1 VLKVLRLSFAFM
13 TGFEKSVWIAI
24 VSLRSALALLDIA
37 AIMAIGYLATST
49 VALISGG
56 SDAGPSFELLGLKVP
71 AVSINTIPLIA
82 ALILALFLVKA
93 VLSIALTRWAAFFVA
108 QIEARAAKTISE
120 IRFGGNLIGVRKYS
134 LEEMMYAVQGG
145 TANAF
150 YGLLNSFN
158 TLVSEGFLFI
168 VVIAIGF
175 FFVDAIAT
183 VAAILYFGL
192 VAFIIQFFIG
202 SLMSRAQEVNY
213 DSSIRVASSVN
224 NLISVFREL
233 SVSGK
238 LGKYIDDIYI
248 AKKEFANSNAKT
260 FYLGGMPRYI
270 IEAALLVGLAL
281 FFLSQL
287 LAGDISSSA
296 GKVGIFIAGGFRLTA
311 ALLPLQS
318 ALLSIKAAIPGAKI
332 AHDILLG
339 APELL
344 KAAIVP
350 ADASEQH
357 IIVGKPIGVVFDDVS
372 FSYPDSPSPAITNVN
387 FTVEPG
393 SQTALMGASGAGKST
408 IADILCLLLAPTSGR
423 VYRSTNLSE
432 KLGEIGGRVS
442 YVPQKPGM
450 VSGTILENVALG
462 EEVETVDREEVIAA
476 LQAAHLGNLI
486 LDLPQ
491 GIDTPLGKL
500 KDSLSGGQMQRLG
513 LARAIYSRPSL
524 LVMDEATSALDA
536 ESEAEIQKT
545 LEEMRGQVTVVVIA
559 HRLNTIQHAD
569 KVILLQDGKV
579 QDSGTFK
586 ELIARNPSVEK
597 GVELMRIE
605 EN

>member
-1 VLKVLRLSFAFM
+1 M
-13 TGFEKSVWIAI
+13 TGFEKSVWLAM
-24 VSLRSALALLDIA
+24 VTLRSTLALLDIA
-37 AIMAIGYLATST
+37 GIMAIGYLATST

-56 SDAGPSFELLGLKVP
+56 SEAEPNFELLGFSIP
-71 AVSINTIPLIA
+71 AVKIETIPVIA
-82 ALILALFLVKA
+82 ALILTLFLTKA

-108 QIEARAAKTISE
+108 NVEARAAKTISE
-120 IRFGGNLIGVRKYS
+120 IRFGGNLIGVRQYS

-150 YGLLNSFN
+150 SGLLNSVN
-158 TLVSEGFLFI
+158 TLVSEGVLFI
-168 VVIAIGF
+168 VVIALGF
-175 FFVDAIAT
+175 FFVDSTAT
-183 VAAILYFGL
+183 VSAILYFGL
-192 VAFIIQFFIG
+192 IAFLVQFFIG

-213 DSSIRVASSVN
+213 NSSIKVATSVN
-224 NLISVFREL
+224 DLLSVFREL

-238 LGKYIDDIYI
+238 RDKYISEIHK
-248 AKKEFANSNAKT
+248 AKIEFANSYAKT

-287 LAGDISSSA
+287 LSGDISNSA

-318 ALLSIKAAIPGAKI
+318 SLLAIKSAIPGAQI
-332 AHDILLG
+332 AHDILQG
-339 APELL
+339 VRSEP
-344 KAAIVP
+344 KAAVAPPDSGQLDI
-350 ADASEQH
+350 A
-357 IIVGKPIGVVFDDVS
+357 VGKPIGVVFEGVS
-372 FSYPDSPSPAITNVN
+372 FSYPNSLSPALSNLS
-387 FTVEPG
+387 FTIEPG
-393 SQTALMGASGAGKST
+393 SQTALMGPSGAGKST
-408 IADILCLLLAPTSGR
+408 IADILCLLLSPTSGR
-423 VYRSTNLSE
+423 VYRKTDSSDNLVE
-432 KLGEIGGRVS
+432 NGGRVS

-450 VSGTILENVALG
+450 VSGTILQNVALG
-462 EEVETVDREEVIAA
+462 DDVGTVDRSEVIAA
-476 LQAAHLGNLI
+476 LEAAHLGSLI

-491 GIDTPLGKL
+491 GIDTLLGKL

-545 LEEMRGQVTVVVIA
+545 LEEMRGRVTVVVIA

-569 KVILLQDGKV
+569 KVILLQEGKV

-597 GVELMRIE
+597 GVELMKID

>member
-1 VLKVLRLSFAFM
+1 VLKAIKSSFAFM
-13 TGFEKSVWIAI
+13 TAFEKAVWIAI
-24 VSLRSALALLDIA
+24 VALRSALALLDIA
-37 AIMAIGYLATST
+37 GIMAIGYLATSS

-56 SDAGPSFELLGLKVP
+56 SEAGPSFELLGYSVP
-71 AVSINTIPLIA
+71 SVNIATIPLIA
-82 ALILALFLVKA
+82 GIILALFLAKA
-93 VLSIALTRWAAFFVA
+93 ALSIALTRWAAFFVA
-108 QIEARAAKTISE
+108 NIEARATKTISE

-150 YGLLNSFN
+150 SGLLNSLN

-168 VVIAIGF
+168 VVIAMGF

-183 VAAILYFGL
+183 LAAILYFAL
-192 VAFIIQFFIG
+192 IAFTIQFFIG
-202 SLMSRAQEVNY
+202 SLMSRAQVINY
-213 DSSIRVASSVN
+213 QSSIKVASSVN
-224 NLISVFREL
+224 DLISVFREL
-233 SVSGK
+233 SVLGK
-238 LGKYIDDIYI
+238 REKYIDKIHK
-248 AKKEFANSNAKT
+248 AKKDFATSNAKT

-287 LAGDISSSA
+287 LSGDISSSA

-318 ALLSIKAAIPGAKI
+318 SLLAIKSAIPGAKI
-332 AHDILLG
+332 AHDILEG
-339 APELL
+339 VPELV
-344 KAAIVP
+344 KAAAAP
-350 ADASEQH
+350 ADPSSENA
-357 IIVGKPIGVVFDDVS
+357 VLGKPIGVVFENVS
-372 FSYPDSPSPAITNVN
+372 FSYPDSPSPALSNLN

-408 IADILCLLLAPTSGR
+408 IADILCLLLTPTAGR
-423 VYRSTNLSE
+423 VYRSTNLSD
-432 KLGEIGGRVS
+432 KLGEFGGRAS

-450 VSGTILENVALG
+450 VSGTILQNVALG
-462 EEVETVDREEVIAA
+462 EEVETVDRGEVISA
-476 LQAAHLGNLI
+476 LQAAHLGDLI

-513 LARAIYSRPSL
+513 LARAIYSKPNL

-569 KVILLQDGKV
+569 KVILLENGKV

-597 GVELMRIE
+597 GVELMKIE

>member
-1 VLKVLRLSFAFM
+1 MLKAIKLSFAFL
-13 TGFEKSVWIAI
+13 TVFERAVWIAI
-24 VSLRSALALLDIA
+24 VTLRSALALLDIA
-37 AIMAIGYLATST
+37 GIMAIGYLVTST
-49 VALISGG
+49 VELISGG
-56 SDAGPSFELLGLKVP
+56 TQAGTNLELFGFSVPSVN
-71 AVSINTIPLIA
+71 IQTIPLIA
-82 ALILALFLVKA
+82 GLILALFLTKA
-93 VLSIALTRWAAFFVA
+93 VLSVALTRWAALFVA
-108 QIEARAAKTISE
+108 NIEARAAKTISE

-150 YGLLNSFN
+150 GGLLNSVN
-158 TLVSEGFLFI
+158 TLISEGFLFI
-168 VVIAIGF
+168 LVIVMGF
-175 FFVDAIAT
+175 FFVDAVAT
-183 VAAILYFGL
+183 IAAICYFGL
-192 VAFIIQFFIG
+192 IAFIIQFFIG

-213 DSSIRVASSVN
+213 DSSIRLSSSVN

-238 LGKYIDDIYI
+238 REKYIEDIYK

-287 LAGDISSSA
+287 LSGDISSSA
-296 GKVGIFIAGGFRLTA
+296 GKVGIFVAGGFRLTA

-318 ALLSIKAAIPGAKI
+318 ALLSIKSAIPGAKI
-332 AHDILLG
+332 AHDILEG
-339 APELL
+339 APERL
-344 KAAIVP
+344 KAAAVQ
-350 ADASEQH
+350 ADAKSQNLLA
-357 IIVGKPIGVVFDDVS
+357 GKPIGVVFEDVS
-372 FSYPDSPSPAITNVN
+372 FSYPDSPSPAISNLN

-408 IADILCLLLAPTSGR
+408 IADILCLLLTPTSGR
-423 VYRSTNLSE
+423 VYRGTSLSDN
-432 KLGEIGGRVS
+432 LGEIGGRVS

-476 LQAAHLGNLI
+476 LQAAHLRDLI
-486 LDLPQ
+486 LELPQ

-513 LARAIYSRPSL
+513 LARAIYSKPSL

-545 LEEMRGQVTVVVIA
+545 LEDMRGQVTVVVIA

-569 KVILLQDGKV
+569 KVILLHEGRV

-597 GVELMRIE
+597 GVELMKIDE
-605 EN
+605 S